1 VKGRSSFALLLPFVS
16 VIGVGHAIPELSRAA
31 DKGPLPGHYACINYK
46 YEDGADCNLG
56 TVRAFVPAFAG
67 SDALGLNVATVL
79 NLQLFTTLRK
89 APTPNPE
96 KLSFGD
102 GLIVWDREPL
112 SEPSHETAERAAKRL
127 GDPVQLVLWGKAS
140 RYADGVLVQAYLTL
154 PANAGPRA
162 RPEVWQLQFPSRVG
176 GGSLELDIPSRRYA
190 FEPVILDDRTVDLY
204 SSPNALK
211 IYRDK
216 TMKEEIGTLAGGYF
230 RAYQHD
236 RDGEWL
242 LEPMR
247 GWVPFPRLSE
257 RGTEIVDF
265 TGGLLRIF
273 RADWNGAGD
282 LLRKVLQEQSTPSS
296 IRIDALLY
304 LGLTAEKQKR
314 SGRKEIE
321 QAYAMNPLSQASAAY
336 LIMSAFSDY
345 LRAQPADRSA
355 AASRIGSLLGQNR
368 FLFGE
373 TSDWFKAATTAYQR
387 ILSKT

>member
-1 VKGRSSFALLLPFVS
+1 MRRRSTLALLLQFGW
-16 VIGVGHAIPELSRAA
+16 VIGVGPAIPELAKAS
-31 DKGPLPGHYACINYK
+31 DKLPLPHHYVCMNYK
-46 YEDGADCNLG
+46 YEDGSDCNLG
-56 TVRAFVPAFAG
+56 TIRVFVPAFTG
-67 SDALGLNVATVL
+67 PEALGLNVATVL
-79 NLQLFTTLRK
+79 NLKLFTTLRK

-112 SEPSHETAERAAKRL
+112 SEPSHETAEKAAKRL

-154 PANAGPRA
+154 PANPGLRP

-190 FEPVILDDRTVDLY
+190 FEPVILDDRTVNLY

-216 TMKEEIGTLAGGYF
+216 TMKEEIGTLADGYF

-242 LEPMR
+242 IQPMR

-257 RGTEIVDF
+257 RGTEVVDF

-273 RADWNGAGD
+273 RADWNGASD

-336 LIMSAFSDY
+336 LIMNAFADY
-345 LRAQPADRSA
+345 LRAKPSDRSA
-355 AASRIGSLLGQNR
+355 AVSRIGSLLEQNR
-368 FLFGE
+368 FLFSE

-387 ILSKT
+387 ISSKA